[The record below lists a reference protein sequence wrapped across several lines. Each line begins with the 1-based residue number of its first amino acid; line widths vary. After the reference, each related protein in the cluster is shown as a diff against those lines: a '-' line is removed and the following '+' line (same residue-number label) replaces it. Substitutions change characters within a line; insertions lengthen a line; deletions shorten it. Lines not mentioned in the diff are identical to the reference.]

1 LRILYSC
8 FYLCLLIFIFQS
20 TSTNHQP
27 LQEIKNILDYSSSQE
42 DSGAFG
48 EVDIP
53 KEQKLKERQ
62 ENAEEVLGWSYRPKD
77 KERKINRR
85 KVLELYTKLTR
96 RPIYSLQIL
105 CLIAISRNNHPE
117 EQIYTLDYTFKDP
130 ERIIKIQ
137 DPYPRPIGFNLH
149 PYTELQLEK
158 YIKPRY
164 QAWVKAGGY
173 RLYLERKGWLEDPF
187 YIDLWKVIEGKENRL
202 LVTDTSVIQNV
213 CQQETNQEP
222 GTNAS

>member
-1 LRILYSC
+1 MFYSIHTTI
-8 FYLCLLIFIFQS
+8 Y
-20 TSTNHQP
+20 QP
-27 LQEIKNILDYSSSQE
+27 LQAIKLDYSTRQE

-53 KEQKLKERQ
+53 EEQRLKERQ
-62 ENAEEVLGWSYRPKD
+62 VDTQEVLGWSYRPID
-77 KERKINRR
+77 KERRVNRR
-85 KVLELYTKLTR
+85 KVLNLYSTATR
-96 RPIYSLQIL
+96 RPVYSLQIL

-117 EQIYTLDYTFKDP
+117 EQIYTLNLTIKDP
-130 ERIIKIQ
+130 ERIIQIQ
-137 DPYPRPIGFNLH
+137 DPYPRPIGFNLQ
-149 PYTELQLEK
+149 PFTELQLER

-164 QAWVKAGGY
+164 QDWVKAGGY

-187 YIDLWKVIEGKENRL
+187 YIDLWKVIEEKENRL
-202 LVTDTSVIQNV
+202 LVTDTSVIKNV